1 MLGILNPDQWLSKI
15 KLALPEISSEKMKE
29 PVKETTW
36 TISSFS
42 GLPNS
47 LKIQNGKF
55 SILHLILK
63 TAFGDPPALILEP

>member
-1 MLGILNPDQWLSKI
+1 MLGILNPDQWFSKI
-15 KLALPEISSEKMKE
+15 KNCNSEKMKE

-42 GLPNS
+42 RPPSS
-47 LKIQNGKF
+47 LKTLKTLNVKF

-63 TAFGDPPALILEP
+63 TAFGDSTALILEP